1 MAHRSGLE
9 GLLDTVGKST
19 FKNCY
24 DAFAQ
29 NYSKEDKHKI
39 EDAVIKEGLQRTGK
53 RYSDG
58 SVNAKINAGCRIFS
72 SGQQQEALELCNSSR
87 CK

>member
-9 GLLDTVGKST
+9 GLL
-19 FKNCY
+19 